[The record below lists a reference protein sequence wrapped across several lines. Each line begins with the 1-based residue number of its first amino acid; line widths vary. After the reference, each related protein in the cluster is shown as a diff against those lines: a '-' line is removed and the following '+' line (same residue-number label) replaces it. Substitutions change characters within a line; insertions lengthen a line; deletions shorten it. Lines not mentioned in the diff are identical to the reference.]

1 MLTKPLGRRYIS
13 LTKLQIHRAIS
24 KCLSNFSAQLL
35 HGAADLFGDDYSAQ
49 VVYAPDYAGRFHG
62 FSSCLYF
69 FSQELVSAVSF
80 CLCAAQKLAHLNRT
94 CFLLPSLSKF
104 LLSASSVGMMD
115 SSGGMS
121 CTPQTMPPMMLMQAV
136 SKPSTNSMEIT
147 VAGSIRGPLS
157 AMPSRNI

>member
-1 MLTKPLGRRYIS
+1 MKLDKTFKTLVVLGSDCFRPYYNTI
-13 LTKLQIHRAIS
+13 L
-24 KCLSNFSAQLL
+24 
-35 HGAADLFGDDYSAQ
+35 
-49 VVYAPDYAGRFHG
+49 YAPDYAGRFHG